1 MTNPLI
7 VAHRG
12 ASKSERENTVDAF
25 RVAKQMNAD
34 MAELDVRKT
43 ADNVLIVHHDAHI
56 EGVALIDMRANS
68 LPDYVPTLAVALD
81 ACVGMDVNV
90 EIKNDK
96 REPDYDRDQWVA
108 DRVVA
113 LSNSR
118 SDHDRM
124 LISSFDRETINA
136 VRRLDPTL
144 RTGYLV
150 VKPSPPAGQ
159 TLREFLQSV
168 ADEGHIAIHPHRK
181 AVTAELVEAAH
192 AVGLAVN
199 VWTVDRPDELRSLA
213 DLGVDAL
220 ITNVPD
226 VARKAVFG

>member
-12 ASKSERENTVDAF
+12 ASKSERENTVGAF
-25 RVAKQMNAD
+25 RAAKQMNAD
-34 MAELDVRKT
+34 MAELDVRRT

-56 EGVALIDMRANS
+56 EGVALIDMRADS
-68 LPDYVPTLAVALD
+68 LPDYVPTLAEALD

-90 EIKNDK
+90 EIKNDED
-96 REPDYDRDQWVA
+96 EPDYDCDQWVA
-108 DRVVA
+108 EHVVS
-113 LSNSR
+113 LLNSR

-124 LISSFDRETINA
+124 LIASFDRETINA